1 MYKIWLLLNLKET
14 MAMVGASNGEQYYA
28 KGGLFWNLQT
38 PASDWTGLECHTL
51 LLVLSMKEKPYPIS
65 IFIFSLYSYITP

>member
-38 PASDWTGLECHTL
+38 PVSDWT
-51 LLVLSMKEKPYPIS
+51 VLDWSAI
-65 IFIFSLYSYITP
+65 LYY

>member
-1 MYKIWLLLNLKET
+1 

-38 PASDWTGLECHTL
+38 PVSDWT
-51 LLVLSMKEKPYPIS
+51 VLDWSAI
-65 IFIFSLYSYITP
+65 LYY

>member
-38 PASDWTGLECHTL
+38 PVSDWTG
-51 LLVLSMKEKPYPIS
+51 VPYSTIS
-65 IFIFSLYSYITP
+65 IIYEGKSLPNFYFNLFLI

>member
-1 MYKIWLLLNLKET
+1 

-38 PASDWTGLECHTL
+38 PVSDWTGLDW
-51 LLVLSMKEKPYPIS
+51 SAI
-65 IFIFSLYSYITP
+65 LYY

>member
-1 MYKIWLLLNLKET
+1 

-38 PASDWTGLECHTL
+38 PVSDWTGLDWTG
-51 LLVLSMKEKPYPIS
+51 VPYSTIS
-65 IFIFSLYSYITP
+65 IIYERKTLPNFYFYLFLI